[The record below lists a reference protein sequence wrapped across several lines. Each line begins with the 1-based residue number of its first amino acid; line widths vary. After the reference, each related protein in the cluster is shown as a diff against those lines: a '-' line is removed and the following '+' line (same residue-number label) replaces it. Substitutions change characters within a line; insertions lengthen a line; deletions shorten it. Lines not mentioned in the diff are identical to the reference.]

1 MHARIWSVIL
11 IIIHYFWIV
20 LIASFRRLK
29 LTIHVA
35 HMQDTGGFFIAI
47 LEKKSEFR
55 AKPESDPKKVTDA
68 KPPISAIVDEIE
80 SRPAPVDG
88 GSVAP
93 KIEAADALTGP
104 TVDATNEVTPV
115 ARQNQENPTADATV
129 NGKKRSAEDDEE
141 DVSRAKKQKVKEEID
156 APAESAPSGKKR
168 SADEAAM
175 DEEEVCQSHFRMF
188 ENELNI
194 LMLTPL
200 FSSMP

>member
-1 MHARIWSVIL
+1 
-11 IIIHYFWIV
+11 
-20 LIASFRRLK
+20 
-29 LTIHVA
+29 
-35 HMQDTGGFFIAI
+35 MQDTGGFFIAI

-115 ARQNQENPTADATV
+115 ARQNQENPTSDATV
-129 NGKKRSAEDDEE
+129 NGKKRSTDDEDD
-141 DVSRAKKQKVKEEID
+141 DVSSPIQCTRL
-156 APAESAPSGKKR
+156 G
-168 SADEAAM
+168 
-175 DEEEVCQSHFRMF
+175 
-188 ENELNI
+188 
-194 LMLTPL
+194 L
-200 FSSMP
+200 F

>member
-1 MHARIWSVIL
+1 MATE
-11 IIIHYFWIV
+11 
-20 LIASFRRLK
+20 K
-29 LTIHVA
+29 LAPGMFTPQADAGQEIRFERCMRVYA

-55 AKPESDPKKVTDA
+55 AKPESDPKKVTGS

-104 TVDATNEVTPV
+104 TVDATDEVTPA
-115 ARQNQENPTADATV
+115 ARQNQENPTSDATV
-129 NGKKRSAEDDEE
+129 NANKRSAEDDED
-141 DVSRAKKQKVKEEID
+141 DVSRSKKQNVKEEES
-156 APAESAPSGKKR
+156 PAEPAPSGTKR

-175 DEEEVCQSHFRMF
+175 DEEEVR
-188 ENELNI
+188 
-194 LMLTPL
+194 
-200 FSSMP
+200 